1 MGKEEPQY
9 KNHAYICPHCKAE
22 YTEAGSVRKHPD
34 HRVCPVCHKKAT
46 EGGKI
51 ANTRG

>member
-9 KNHAYICPHCKAE
+9 RAHKYWCPHCKLV

-34 HRVCPVCHKKAT
+34 HQVCPICHKKPT
-46 EGGKI
+46 E
-51 ANTRG
+51 